1 MKPTPP
7 TRPGRTLG
15 AATLAAAMLLIP
27 SCGHTRE
34 AVYPGRK
41 VAPARLARP
50 RPFAL
55 RPRKAGLPTTAPAV
69 VRPPEPTPPTI
80 IDVPVLDRFAP

>member
-1 MKPTPP
+1 MKPTPS
-7 TRPGRTLG
+7 TRPAR
-15 AATLAAAMLLIP
+15 ALAAALLAAATVLIP

-50 RPFAL
+50 RPFGPRSR
-55 RPRKAGLPTTAPAV
+55 RPAPSATPPAV
-69 VRPPEPTPPTI
+69 VRPVEPTPPTI
-80 IDVPVLDRFAP
+80 IDVPGLDRNAP

>member
-7 TRPGRTLG
+7 TRPGRTIAAALLA
-15 AATLAAAMLLIP
+15 AATLLDP
-27 SCGHTRE
+27 GCGHTRE

-50 RPFAL
+50 RPFTI
-55 RPRKAGLPTTAPAV
+55 RPRRASPPPAT
-69 VRPPEPTPPTI
+69 VRPATPAPPTI
-80 IDVPVLDRFAP
+80 IDVPALDRNAP